1 MNFPILY
8 EDENLLAINKP
19 PFLLVFKENQNQ
31 EKTLIEYLIE
41 QKPEL
46 KKVNG
51 PPRWGLLHRLDK
63 NTSGALLIAKNERA
77 LTFFQEQ
84 FKKRQV
90 KKNYLALVIGN
101 ITEKEGTIETLI
113 GRDKK
118 NPKKQRVFSFV
129 DPEAAR
135 KGLRFAKT
143 SYKVIKRF
151 GSFTLLKVIPETG
164 RKHQIRAHLA
174 YIYHPIAGDNLY
186 GFKNQPLPP
195 GLKRQFLHSHSL
207 ELKNL
212 KGEKIKIR
220 APLPNDLKIVLKN
233 IKKIKLCKKQ

>member
-1 MNFPILY
+1 MNFQILY

-19 PFLLVFKENQNQ
+19 PFLSVFKENQNQ

-46 KKVNG
+46 KKVQG

-63 NTSGALLIAKNERA
+63 NTSGVLLIAKNERA
-77 LTFFQEQ
+77 LTFFQDQ

-90 KKNYLALVIGN
+90 KKNYLALVVGN
-101 ITEKEGTIETLI
+101 VQEEGTIETLI

-118 NPKKQRVFSFV
+118 NPKKQRVFSLI
-129 DPEAAR
+129 DPEAIR

-143 SYKVIKRF
+143 SYKVIERF

-174 YIYHPIAGDNLY
+174 YLHHPIAGDEIY
-186 GFKNQPLPP
+186 GFKNQPRPQ
-195 GLKRQFLHSHSL
+195 GLKRQFLHAQSL

-212 KGEKIKIR
+212 KGGKIKIK

-233 IKKIKLCKKQ
+233 LKK